1 MNIYLLLLNILA
13 LILSISLTFFTKNIY
28 EKILLLFS
36 SFFQFLVVIFILIN
50 KENKIKFIGRI
61 FVFCII
67 VGIFIIKNFYIN
79 MFIIF
84 LLLITLITRYY
95 FKRCLFYLYDEKYE
109 KKILSDIAYFIFLII
124 YLLKAIN
131 IIKFY

>member
-13 LILSISLTFFTKNIY
+13 LTLSISLTFFTKNIY
-28 EKILLLFS
+28 EKILLVFS
-36 SFFQFLVVIFILIN
+36 SFFQFLVVIFIISN
-50 KENKIKFIGRI
+50 KENNIKFIGHI

-67 VGIFIIKNFYIN
+67 VGFFIIKNFYIN

-84 LLLITLITRYY
+84 ILIITLFTRYY
-95 FKRCLFYLYDEKYE
+95 FKRCLFYLYDKKYE
-109 KKILSDIAYFIFLII
+109 KKILNDIWYFIFLII
-124 YLLKAIN
+124 YLLKVIN

>member
-50 KENKIKFIGRI
+50 KENKIKFIDKI
-61 FVFCII
+61 FVLTII
-67 VGIFIIKNFYIN
+67 FGIFIIKNFYLNI
-79 MFIIF
+79 FILI
-84 LLLITLITRYY
+84 LLFITLFTRYY
-95 FKRCLFYLYDEKYE
+95 FKRCLFFLKEDNYNKETWCDSCFF
-109 KKILSDIAYFIFLII
+109 ILFMI
-124 YLLKAIN
+124 YLLKLL
-131 IIKFY
+131 YMY